1 MRHSVSAKW
10 KSLHNC
16 QGRFGNR
23 YSPSTARYRTCS
35 LKWCAIHCTHNGK
48 AVSALLL
55 RSYSTDFNQ
64 IWYSGQ
70 DTLCFSEAT
79 RLISTKSDIRG
90 KIRFASQKLLDWFQP
105 HLIFGARYA
114 LLLRSYSTDFN
125 HIWYSGQDPLCF
137 SEVAWLISTR
147 SDIRGKIRFVSQKEL
162 DWFQPNLILGA
173 RSAHTTVW
181 IWFWVIT
188 SELKSPFHTK
198 LKLKIIIF
206 LINGLSTKTKNL
218 NLTLVQISLGSTVLF
233 VAVIIWVT
241 NYI

>member
-125 HIWYSGQDPLCF
+125 QIWYSGQDTLCF
-137 SEVAWLISTR
+137 SEATRLISTT
-147 SDIRGKIRFVSQKEL
+147 SDIRGKICPHHCV
-162 DWFQPNLILGA
+162 DLILGYNQ
-173 RSAHTTVW
+173 RIKIPVSHETQ
-181 IWFWVIT
+181 IENYHIPYKWFIY
-188 SELKSPFHTK
+188 
-198 LKLKIIIF
+198 
-206 LINGLSTKTKNL
+206 KN
-218 NLTLVQISLGSTVLF
+218 
-233 VAVIIWVT
+233 
-241 NYI
+241 